1 MKRYI
6 VVSNSEKERLM
17 NIYKA
22 SKQTLYNALTFSTD
36 KGRGFTDKAKRIRED
51 ALQHGGVLMN
61 DECIEME
68 TLHFHDGTIVQVFPA
83 DREIRISG
91 DKARLYKQGKLIK
104 EIATPLI
111 AELERLQDEIRPH
124 LRDYTNVQRL

>member
-17 NIYKA
+17 NVYKA

-36 KGRGFTDKAKRIRED
+36 KGRGFTATAKRIRED

-104 EIATPLI
+104 EMATPLI

>member
-6 VVSNSEKERLM
+6 VVSDTERERLVHV
-17 NIYKA
+17 YKVNA
-22 SKQTLYNALTFSTD
+22 RTVYNALTFSTD
-36 KGRGFTDKAKRIRED
+36 KGRGFTATAKRIRED

-83 DREIRISG
+83 DREIRIERG
-91 DKARLYKQGKLIK
+91 KASLYKKGILIK
-104 EIATPLI
+104 EVATPLI
-111 AELERLQDEIRPH
+111 EELEMLQEEMRPH
-124 LRDYTNVQRL
+124 LRSYNNVQRL

>member
-17 NIYKA
+17 NVYKA

-36 KGRGFTDKAKRIRED
+36 KGRGFTATAKRIRED

-91 DKARLYKQGKLIK
+91 DKARLYKQGKLFLV
-104 EIATPLI
+104 IATPLI

>member
-17 NIYKA
+17 NVYKA

-36 KGRGFTDKAKRIRED
+36 KGRGFTATAKRIRED